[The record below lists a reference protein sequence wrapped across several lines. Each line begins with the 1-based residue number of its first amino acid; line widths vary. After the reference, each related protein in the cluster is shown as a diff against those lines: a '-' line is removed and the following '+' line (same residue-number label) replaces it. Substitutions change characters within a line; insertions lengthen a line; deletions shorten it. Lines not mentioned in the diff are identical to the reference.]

1 MKTIKIYID
10 LCLASEKR
18 TGAGPIVNPWEQF
31 CSGQLFGMTSSEG
44 FIYKKNGKQFWGKPW
59 PQMMTSSLLQSAKI

>member
-44 FIYKKNGKQFWGKPW
+44 FIYKKKWK
-59 PQMMTSSLLQSAKI
+59 AIVR